1 MTAIIY
7 RACFWLQRE
16 SLTFKFISVS
26 NGMEVKMSEVGVYMI
41 ANLTVN
47 DADEYRKY
55 EKGFFPILKKF
66 GGEFITFDD
75 NHETLEGIDPL
86 EGRIIIFKFPSENAA
101 KNWYN
106 DAEYQAL
113 SEFRRSGTVLKA
125 LTLVHELALRG

>member
-66 GGEFITFDD
+66 GGEFITYDD
-75 NHETLEGIDPL
+75 NHETLEGTDPL
-86 EGRIIIFKFPSENAA
+86 EGRVIIFKFPSEKAA

-125 LTLVHELALRG
+125 LTLVHELAPRG

>member
-7 RACFWLQRE
+7 RACLWLQRK

-86 EGRIIIFKFPSENAA
+86 EGRVIIFKFPSEKAA

-125 LTLVHELALRG
+125 LTLVHELAPRG